1 MSTLSN
7 IFESYSG
14 SLKFSRG
21 KYDDAYRSR
30 AKNAAIFYDDFL
42 NKLICQFHPAFSS
55 QMARAALHRDIEAFF
70 GSEKLDFVAIDGTC
84 AKDTFQDFVVFSACA
99 YGAKGQVALSEDP
112 PQIRYQR
119 WTMEKD
125 VSMVAYM
132 PVPFVEF
139 ADIVDPRYQEE
150 SFCASESERVDM
162 ARIETRMMELAE
174 IYLAYNVATS
184 SSIESPKVI
193 LLDRSLSG
201 MFADLALS
209 ARDVPMVGYPFDG
222 RGLTYQ
228 DAVIALAHP
237 FNESAKIPSLKRFRR
252 HTAFIAAA
260 HFQKSQELDLK
271 ALAKAHGMAIS
282 DLHEAV
288 ERITK
293 DEPIAVES
301 EIATLRFHTSLNAS
315 WDYSVRLFQSIC
327 KKLFMDKDQT
337 ALLYES
343 PDEDG
348 VLRQRWMS
356 PDDLRFLIGV
366 GLRALVEE
374 CWCRGIMLIG
384 ITKDSSSAYFS
395 RNYLGVMK
403 ELAFL
408 AKGGYPDLAEL
419 SVAPLPWT
427 DRMLLEFLPHADSE
441 LKAPWSTVEFDSTFM
456 TVRVVQE
463 ADGRR
468 RIRGGYADAVAQENL
483 FAKSLAQFFLSR
495 SKGEPMAGHVV
506 FVDRLLHPMLDSQL
520 MHNLPIAS
528 PAIGNLLAFSQATN
542 AVPNNS
548 QSMMMYI
555 LDVLT
560 RNLYPEMIGYPDPLH
575 KADWGAKTVGRKMK
589 DIIASSTF
597 SFRANP
603 LAKTARSIRDERGRR

>member
-7 IFESYSG
+7 IFGSYSG

-21 KYDDAYRSR
+21 KYEDAYRSR
-30 AKNAAIFYDDFL
+30 AKSAATFYDDFL
-42 NKLICQFHPAFSS
+42 GELICQFNPVFSS
-55 QMARAALHRDIEAFF
+55 QMARAAVHREVEAFF
-70 GSEKLDFVAIDGTC
+70 GSDKLDFVAIDGTC
-84 AKDTFQDFVVFSACA
+84 AKDSFQDFVVFSACA

-132 PVPFVEF
+132 PIPFVEF
-139 ADIVDPRYQEE
+139 ADVVDPRYQEE
-150 SFCASESERVDM
+150 SFCASEAERVDM

-209 ARDVPMVGYPFDG
+209 ASDVPMVGYPFDG
-222 RGLTYQ
+222 RGLSYE

-237 FNESAKIPSLKRFRR
+237 FNESAGIPSLKRFRQ
-252 HTAFIAAA
+252 HTALIAAA
-260 HFQKSQELDLK
+260 HFARSADLDLS
-271 ALAKAHGMAIS
+271 AFATAHHLAI
-282 DLHEAV
+282 DDIREAV

-293 DEPIAVES
+293 VEPIADYSGAETVKFRTPPNE
-301 EIATLRFHTSLNAS
+301 S

-327 KKLFMDKDQT
+327 KKLFLDKDQT

-348 VLRQRWMS
+348 VVRQRWMS

-374 CWCRGIMLIG
+374 CWSRGIMLIG

-395 RNYLGVMK
+395 RNYLGVMRQ
-403 ELAFL
+403 LAVSG
-408 AKGGYPDLAEL
+408 KGGYPDLANL
-419 SVAPLPWT
+419 TVAPLPWS
-427 DRMLLEFLPHADSE
+427 DRMLLEVLPHADAE
-441 LKAPWSTVEFDSTFM
+441 LKAPWSTIEFDSSFM
-456 TVRVVQE
+456 TIRVVQDE
-463 ADGRR
+463 DGKR
-468 RIRGGYADAVAQENL
+468 RIRGAYADAVAQENM

-495 SKGEPMAGHVV
+495 AKGEPMAGHVV
-506 FVDRLLHPMLDSQL
+506 FVDRLLHSRVDSALMNQL
-520 MHNLPIAS
+520 EVS
-528 PAIGNLLAFSQATN
+528 STAIGSVTAFCQATN
-542 AVPNNS
+542 EVSNNG
-548 QSMMMYI
+548 QKMMMYF

-575 KADWGAKTVGRKMK
+575 KADWGAKTVGRKIK
-589 DIIASSTF
+589 KIIMSSTF

-603 LAKTARSIRDERGRR
+603 LAKTARAIRQERGRK